1 MEITG
6 LLFKQMLVLFAMM
19 AAGYLAF
26 RAGVFGRTGQKEI
39 SALIVR
45 VLNPFLMISSVLS
58 HTEGV
63 DGPVLLQ
70 NLAMVGMYY
79 AFLIAAS
86 FLYVRLRRFSAR
98 ERCLQQLMLVLS
110 NLGFLGIP
118 VVRAV
123 YGPQYVIYLVFYIM
137 LFNVLAYTYGIYLAS
152 GSAAE
157 KKPANAGRAETSAPA
172 LANAGNGKGSGS
184 ASANAGASETSASVS
199 ANAGASEASAS
210 ASANAGRAAA
220 SASASANAGSRGASS
235 SRFPLRRI
243 VNIGTI
249 SSMIAIVLFILRPPV
264 AEPVQE
270 FCSYMGNACVP
281 LSMILIGGSL
291 AQLPLR
297 EIFRNPENYIFTAV
311 KMLILPA
318 IGILLARF
326 LPFSPEAKSVLFL
339 VLSMPVA
346 SLAGMLAEEY
356 GGCGNEVNKVTAM
369 TTIASVLTI
378 PLLSLLYA

>member
-58 HTEGV
+58 HTGGV

-172 LANAGNGKGSGS
+172 LANAGNGKGSGT
-184 ASANAGASETSASVS
+184 AS